1 MDTPDKNCVTLPDG
15 ECVSS
20 LDCMHTPPATIKE
33 CASRPCK
40 DPKMCATLGA
50 CAKTPVETV
59 KIDGKGSKV
68 ALDGSKLRVE
78 LVPPQ
83 FIEGVADILTFG
95 ARKYAAHNWMRGI
108 SWMGIIAGVLRHVYL
123 FARGVNID
131 DESGKPHLFHA
142 ACGLLFLS
150 WYAHGPNAEQ
160 YKALD
165 DRVFK
170 A

>member
-1 MDTPDKNCVTLPDG
+1 LDASEGITHSPTVKNCG
-15 ECVSS
+15 
-20 LDCMHTPPATIKE
+20 A
-33 CASRPCK
+33 CK
-40 DPKMCATLGA
+40 DMKCCLTLGA
-50 CAKTPVETV
+50 CVKTPVETGKV
-59 KIDGKGSKV
+59 AEYVGKVDGAGSKV

-95 ARKYAAHNWMRGI
+95 AKKYAAHNWMRGI

-123 FARGVNID
+123 FARGIDID
-131 DESGKPHLFHA
+131 DESGRPHLFHA

-170 A
+170 Q